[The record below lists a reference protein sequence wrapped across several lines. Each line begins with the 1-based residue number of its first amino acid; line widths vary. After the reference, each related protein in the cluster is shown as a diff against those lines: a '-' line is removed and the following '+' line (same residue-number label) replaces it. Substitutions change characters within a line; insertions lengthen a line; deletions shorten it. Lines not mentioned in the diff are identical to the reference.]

1 MYCQYAGYPQ
11 WYAKGIEN
19 VDFFLLVQEGPI
31 SIVINN

>member
-1 MYCQYAGYPQ
+1 MLDIRNGI
-11 WYAKGIEN
+11 AKGIEN